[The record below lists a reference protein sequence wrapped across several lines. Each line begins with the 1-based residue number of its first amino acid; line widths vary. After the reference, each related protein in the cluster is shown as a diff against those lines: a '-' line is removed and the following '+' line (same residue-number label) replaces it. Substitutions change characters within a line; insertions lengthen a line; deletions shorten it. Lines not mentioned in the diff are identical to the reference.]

1 MVVGFVLDDTL
12 DVSDGVQ
19 QAVLTTGAEMTRRG
33 HDVHYIVADTLL
45 RDDLQI
51 HSIAR
56 FMNLKFNGNSVRTPR
71 PASRKAIQSIF
82 RKVRFDVLYV
92 QMPYSPFLSGKV
104 VSMAPSS
111 VKIFGTFHILPY
123 SKTSY
128 TGTRFLGMILRKSL
142 KRFDG
147 FFAVSKPALTFM
159 RSVFNVDGT
168 VLPNP
173 IDYGRY
179 HAHSKIADSNNKSVV
194 FVGRFDERKGALQL
208 VQAISLLPQKTRNK
222 VSFVMCGKGPLLA
235 QAKSFAELNSLHIEF
250 PGFVTDKQKI
260 KYLSTATIAVFPS
273 ISGESFG
280 IVLAEA
286 MAAGSG
292 VTIGGDN
299 PGYKS
304 VLGAWVETLFDAR
317 DPRIIAD
324 TLLHFLT
331 DSSLRKKIG
340 TEQHAHVL
348 NYDVVKIVDELES
361 KYGCSMQ
368 NKES

>member
-33 HDVHYIVADTLL
+33 HDVHYIVADTSF

-51 HSIAR
+51 HSIAQ
-56 FMNLKFNGNSVRTPR
+56 FIKFKFNGNSVRTPR
-71 PASRKAIQSIF
+71 PASKKAIKNIF
-82 RKVRFDVLYV
+82 RQVSFDALYV
-92 QMPYSPFLSGKV
+92 QMPFSPFLSGRV
-104 VSMAPSS
+104 ISMAPSS

-123 SKTSY
+123 SKISY
-128 TGTRFLGMILRKSL
+128 IGSRFLGMILRKSL

-147 FFAVSKPALTFM
+147 FFAVSKPARTFM
-159 RSVFNVDGT
+159 QSVFRVDGT

-173 IDYGRY
+173 IDYATY
-179 HAHSKIADSNNKSVV
+179 HARSKTAHSNNKSVV

-208 VQAISLLPQKTRNK
+208 VQAISLLPPKIRME
-222 VSFVMCGKGPLLA
+222 VSFVMCGKGPLLI
-235 QAKSFAELNSLHIEF
+235 QAKSLAESNSLQIEF

-260 KYLSTATIAVFPS
+260 EYLSTATIAVFPS

-292 VTIGGDN
+292 VTVGGDN

-331 DSSLRKKIG
+331 NSSLRKKIG
-340 TEQHAHVL
+340 AEQHSHVQ
-348 NYDVVKIVDELES
+348 NYDVVKVVDKLES
-361 KYGCSMQ
+361 KYVCSVHG
-368 NKES
+368 KES